1 MANEFIIKNGY
12 FSQGSSNVTG
22 SLTVTAGVTASL
34 QGTASWSNNA
44 ITSSYIVTA
53 QTASYVLNAVSS
65 SFARTAS
72 FLNSTTNAF
81 IQGGNSFGA
90 TALLGTNDTQNLNIE
105 TNGLVRMSISSS
117 GQVVY
122 GSNPLLIL
130 SGGLFEGVSPFME
143 IQTGTTQSAYNEA
156 VILRHNSNSA
166 TAATRSLGL
175 LIKLSSENMPN
186 EAVKMGGMILRSTN
200 TFSNSPDLH
209 FVTANTE
216 RMTITAAGNV
226 GIGTTAPNAK
236 VRVDGNVI
244 ATSFTGSITG
254 SLVGSLTGTASF
266 ATSASNAPNFA
277 NTDLTFTGNRV
288 HDTNGNIYQITTDAG
303 AFQQGFYY
311 LSNAVNQVGFGSR
324 YLQIDSNFFDFVYAS
339 TSRLRITSSLVEFNT
354 NLQDVD
360 FRVSSVNQSNMLYVD
375 AGTDRIGIAKLPTA
389 TLDITGSTLIS
400 GSLVVSASGA
410 TNDFQV
416 GANKLFVSASGNVG
430 IGTTNPLTKLNII
443 GDTGLRVGR
452 TSGGDTQ
459 YIDINHNIAGVGT
472 PAITS
477 FSPTTNAKTLIINA
491 TTDAL
496 STPASAGN
504 VGISLLTYG
513 TGSLWIDSKQFVGVG
528 ISTPTAKLHVTNTS
542 PSASF
547 LVEDSTN
554 PDSSPFVIDSTGK
567 VVIGGL
573 SPYSGVAEFTLTG
586 SAGVVTFGQGVG
598 TVETIAAISTISQ
611 SYSLVGSDNSTV
623 TGGSSGIGLRTY
635 GSSSTDTL
643 FGYPV
648 SSSVALLGFPGTNAR
663 QFMGT
668 TSARTVVLGASKE
681 LIRLR
686 GEASVPYVDIT
697 GSVSITGSLTVS
709 GSSTFTNIG
718 PANFT
723 GSLGVSGST
732 NLIGGVNVH
741 NKYYFINTLND
752 LPTPSAGV
760 ITLADNVTYF
770 FTTTVDLAGNRLVC
784 GKNTTIL
791 GGSSENCRI
800 KSTGLTGTP
809 LISSSY
815 SIPMR
820 GITIEADVA
829 LRLDASGS
837 NEAIDWFG
845 VNFTDCPTVGLIK
858 NYNNVIMTDCAFLE
872 SANCTFDGTIGTVGF
887 VTCLFNGRS
896 GQTIMSVSPTGS
908 ITRRFRPI
916 YSSFIA
922 LSGETALNV
931 PTGSIAN
938 SEGYILDT
946 CNFSG
951 GGTYLSGSNTGS
963 LKSLFVNNVGITNT
977 TNAGHYY
984 MINNTT
990 DTTIGVSNVNVYV
1003 KAAGTTTIGTG
1014 NSPKWIRN
1022 GLNNQIVYS
1031 GSISQDFKFTA
1042 SGTVQSSGTNQV
1054 ISVAMARNGIVQP
1067 ESEVTVRTATANQ
1080 PYPFAVQDLTSI
1092 AFGDYVEVFVANTNS
1107 TNVRVGDLN
1116 VIIDK
1121 IGS

>member
-65 SFARTAS
+65 SFASTAS

-156 VILRHNSNSA
+156 VILRHNSNLA

-216 RMTITAAGNV
+216 RMTITAAGNI

-254 SLVGSLTGTASF
+254 SLVGSLQGTASF
-266 ATSASNAPNFA
+266 ATSASYAPTIYNSNGTLNGTRTIDLAGNTIEFVDGFA
-277 NTDLTFTGNRV
+277 TSTFRFNSDDGNSAASIEATPGSVFLGTSGGGAGKSLNISTTQISLDGKFIVETTRNVSQNNLVVNGDQTVFQDLTVTGSV
-288 HDTNGNIYQITTDAG
+288 GIGKTTAP
-303 AFQQGFYY
+303 
-311 LSNAVNQVGFGSR
+311 S
-324 YLQIDSNFFDFVYAS
+324 
-339 TSRLRITSSLVEFNT
+339 
-354 NLQDVD
+354 
-360 FRVSSVNQSNMLYVD
+360 
-375 AGTDRIGIAKLPTA
+375 AKL
-389 TLDITGSTLIS
+389 DISGSTLLT

-410 TNDFQV
+410 TNDLRV
-416 GANKLFVSASGNVG
+416 GTNKLFVSASGDIG
-430 IGTTNPLTKLNII
+430 IG
-443 GDTGLRVGR
+443 
-452 TSGGDTQ
+452 
-459 YIDINHNIAGVGT
+459 
-472 PAITS
+472 IT
-477 FSPTTNAKTLIINA
+477 
-491 TTDAL
+491 
-496 STPASAGN
+496 
-504 VGISLLTYG
+504 
-513 TGSLWIDSKQFVGVG
+513 
-528 ISTPTAKLHVTNTS
+528 TPTAKLHVNNTTIGNS
-542 PSASF
+542 
-547 LVEDSTN
+547 LLIEDSTN
-554 PDSSPFVIDSTGK
+554 PDATPFVIDTTGK

-598 TVETIAAISTISQ
+598 TVETIAAISTVSQ

-697 GSVSITGSLTVS
+697 GSVSI
-709 GSSTFTNIG
+709 
-718 PANFT
+718 T

-858 NYNNVIMTDCAFLE
+858 NYSNVIMTDCAFLE

-896 GQTIMSVSPTGS
+896 GQTIMKVSPTGS

-938 SEGYILDT
+938 AEGYILDT

-963 LKSLFVNNVGITNT
+963 LKSLFINNVGITNT
-977 TNAGHYY
+977 TNVGHYY

-990 DTTIGVSNVNVYV
+990 DTTIGVPNVNVYV
-1003 KAAGTTTIGTG
+1003 KAAGTTTIGIG
-1014 NSPKWIRN
+1014 NSPKWTQN
-1022 GLNNQIVYS
+1022 GLNNRIVYS
-1031 GSISQDFKFTA
+1031 GSIAQDFKFTA
-1042 SGTVQSSGTNQV
+1042 VGTVQSSGTNQV
-1054 ISVAMARNGIVQP
+1054 ISVAMAKNGIVQT
-1067 ESEVTVRTATANQ
+1067 ESEVTVRTAVTNQ
-1080 PYPFAVQDLTSI
+1080 PYPFAIQDLTSI